1 MMTECSSLIL
11 PLFWVFLMTHRK
23 EAEVH
28 VVVTSDG
35 LGAVS
40 DPGSE
45 EQSLDRFVA
54 KEGVLYSPQTGDTKS
69 DPPAGGKLLE
79 KQEQGQKV
87 ENMAKIPPQHVED
100 RNDGSAVVDQSL
112 AISFYPSL
120 SQKQAAEN
128 GDVTT
133 ATPLL
138 EDSEISTREE
148 NSNRLACDVG
158 KGASSAETSSG
169 GCPYVPAAPPCGPKR
184 EDTVSGSQSPEMHR
198 RQTNKCLFCFPQCD
212 ADDDPSARPF
222 TLNTEP
228 CQTRSTTDPF
238 GHVDLDY
245 VSDSQLNAIPL
256 M

>member
-1 MMTECSSLIL
+1 MYFVNI
-11 PLFWVFLMTHRK
+11 PLTIVFFLMTHRK
-23 EAEVH
+23 EAELH
-28 VVVTSDG
+28 VAVVTSDG

-45 EQSLDRFVA
+45 EQSC
-54 KEGVLYSPQTGDTKS
+54 VLYSLHKTGDTKS
-69 DPPAGGKLLE
+69 DLPAERKLLE
-79 KQEQGQKV
+79 KREQQELEGQKV
-87 ENMAKIPPQHVED
+87 ENMAEKPPQQVED
-100 RNDGSAVVDQSL
+100 RDDGSAVVDQSP

-138 EDSEISTREE
+138 EDGEISTRDE
-148 NSNRLACDVG
+148 NSNLLACDTG
-158 KGASSAETSSG
+158 EGASSAETSSG
-169 GCPYVPAAPPCGPKR
+169 GCPYVPAAPSCGSKR
-184 EDTVSGSQSPEMHR
+184 EDTVSGSQSPEMHC

-212 ADDDPSARPF
+212 PDDDPGAHPF

-238 GHVDLDY
+238 GPVGLDY